1 MAVTETREIHTPN
14 WLERMG
20 SSFKG
25 ILTGLVLI
33 AASALLLFWN
43 EGRAVKTAR
52 RLSEG
57 AGAVV
62 SVPSDKVDSANEG
75 KLVHVSGRA
84 ETKDVLTDP
93 QFGLSVT
100 ALKLKRQV
108 EIFQWVEH
116 TETRQVKKGDKTYEE
131 TTYTYKQ
138 EWCSK
143 PVDSSGFKEAGHGN
157 PPTVM
162 PFTDQELLAPNVTL
176 GAFKLSEA
184 NVKRIGGS
192 KAYDYPQD
200 FKLPEALKRAK
211 LVNGV
216 IYVPALKAAAT
227 APTASSS
234 GGSPLLAA
242 AQAAASN
249 AVETVV
255 RDASVS
261 PAVGDLRVTVRVTE
275 PHDISLCQKQV
286 GDTFMPWPASDGK
299 TIALQQDGLAD
310 AAAMFADAQTA
321 NTRLTWILRLVGFVL
336 MFAGFKGVFGP
347 ISTLVDVIPIL
358 NQIVSAGVGL
368 VSFLLALGGSLL
380 TAGLAWI
387 VYRPVLGIALV
398 GLAVGCV
405 VLVFLKKKG
414 KVDPVK

>member
-25 ILTGLVLI
+25 ILTGLALV

-84 ETKDVLTDP
+84 ETKDVLADP
-93 QFGLSVT
+93 QFGISVT
-100 ALKLKRQV
+100 ALKLKREV
-108 EIFQWVEH
+108 EIYQWVEH
-116 TETRQVKKGDKTYEE
+116 AETRQVKKGDKTYEE

-138 EWCSK
+138 EWCSR

-162 PFTDQELLAPNVTL
+162 PFADQELLAPNVTL

-192 KAYDYPQD
+192 KAYVYPQD
-200 FKLPEALKRAK
+200 FKLPEALKGAK

-216 IYVPALKAAAT
+216 IYVPTLKAAT
-227 APTASSS
+227 APATASS

-249 AVETVV
+249 AVETAV
-255 RDASVS
+255 RDVSVS

-286 GDTFMPWPASDGK
+286 GDTFVPWPASDGK

-336 MFAGFKGVFGP
+336 MFAGFKGIFGP

-358 NQIVSAGVGL
+358 SQIVSAGVGL
-368 VSFLLALGGSLL
+368 VAFLLALGGSLL

-387 VYRPVLGIALV
+387 VYRPALGIALV
-398 GLAVGCV
+398 ALAVGCV
-405 VLVFLKKKG
+405 VLVFLKKG
-414 KVDPVK
+414 KVEPAK